1 MGSFRKLMIGLI
13 SMLPLLSGSVIA
25 YEKLVIEDGSLIL
38 ESDDVIAVEN
48 IIITPNS
55 TLNSN
60 ASIRVS
66 GNWSNSGTY
75 NPKNSSVY
83 LTGGGESLISGR
95 NTFYN
100 LISDHN
106 EDYTGPGKA
115 LKFDNNNTQTIT
127 KTHTLKGS
135 PGNLMA
141 LISNDA
147 DSAATLEVSGL
158 TTINTA
164 YLRIKNSILSGYD
177 SYPSDI

>member
-13 SMLPLLSGSVIA
+13 SMLLLLSDSVIA
-25 YEKLVIEDGSLIL
+25 YENLIIEYGSLTL

-106 EDYTGPGKA
+106 EDDTGPGKA

-127 KTHTLKGS
+127 KTLTLKGS

-141 LISNDA
+141 LISNDT